1 MSNSKLSKCSLSDFP
16 EELLCGILDEVGSGI
31 DEEYVPGTTQT
42 LLSLSATSR
51 QFNRLTESYL
61 YKTVKTDHFR
71 CRKLVQRLE
80 DDPTLVTHI
89 KRLVWDKKPSETP
102 KWYGALSVRLSAP
115 NLARV
120 FNTSNIPSHWKSS
133 DWRDKCAALTLILVL
148 TPRLEALEILDTD
161 FRFRMSDGKYG
172 PSLWSTLRR
181 YPDPR
186 LVERFA
192 NIRTLRFGHQDMDLE
207 ALLYALRLPALRTL
221 SFKGELVDR
230 DRFNHGV
237 VRPMNP
243 SLARCA
249 QLARLPPRSSPIE
262 YLHIDNSAIHSKH
275 VAMILRSIK
284 NLKDFSLTFA
294 GTRTEPSISRAIYEH
309 NGYGVPALH
318 YPTLLGA
325 IMEHSTSLDS
335 LTLQT
340 SLSHEP
346 NIYNTATAGC
356 LRLQQVRNLE
366 YLRTDIVTLYRDET
380 TNPDRQQHEIFNSLP
395 PGLRRLDLDMY
406 EPTWSY
412 FRCPKAA
419 LMSLAMACAQ
429 KYPLLKDV
437 RVLRHTTRK
446 SKLWGAFSMVLKE
459 VENAFEAQGVTIRF
473 CTRTKQASSSDDMYT
488 PLKKSKSV

>member
-1 MSNSKLSKCSLSDFP
+1 MSISKLSKRSLSDFP

-31 DEEYVPGTTQT
+31 DEEYVPGTIQT

-51 QFNRLTESYL
+51 QFNGLTESYL
-61 YKTVKTDHFR
+61 YKTIKTDHFH

-80 DDPTLVTHI
+80 DDPSLVTHI

-102 KWYGALSVRLSAP
+102 EWYRTLTNTFSAP
-115 NLARV
+115 NLARK
-120 FNTSNIPSHWKSS
+120 FNISNIPSHWKSS
-133 DWRDKCAALTLILVL
+133 DWRDKCAALTLVLVL
-148 TPRLEALEILDTD
+148 TPRLEALEIVDTD

-172 PSLWSTLRR
+172 SSLWSTLRR

-192 NIRTLRFGHQDMDLE
+192 NIRTLRFGHQDVDLE

-221 SFKGELVDR
+221 SFKGELVDK

-237 VRPMNP
+237 VGMGNLLTRY
-243 SLARCA
+243 A
-249 QLARLPPRSSPIE
+249 QLATIPPRSSPIE
-262 YLHIDNSAIHSKH
+262 YLHIENSAIHSKH

-284 NLKDFSLTFA
+284 NLKHFSLTFA
-294 GTRTEPSISRAIYEH
+294 RTRTEPSISRAIYEH

-318 YPTLLGA
+318 YPTLHGA
-325 IMEHSTSLDS
+325 IMEHSKSMES

-340 SLSHEP
+340 NLSHEP
-346 NIYNTATAGC
+346 NIYNTAAAGC
-356 LRLQQVRNLE
+356 LRLQQARNLE

-406 EPTWSY
+406 EPTWPY

-419 LMSLAMACAQ
+419 LMRLAMDCAQ

-437 RVLRHTTRK
+437 RVLRHTTHG
-446 SKLWGAFSMVLKE
+446 SKLWGAFSKVLKE
-459 VENAFEAQGVTIRF
+459 VESAFEAQGVTIRF
-473 CTRTKQASSSDDMYT
+473 CTRTEQASSSGDMYT